1 LDHLLS
7 REGDR
12 QVLTAYRLFKLRAFS
27 MKTGATLRWKAPRVL
42 DVHVVA
48 FRLDSLGFDQ
58 NEVVDAT
65 TS

>member
-1 LDHLLS
+1 
-7 REGDR
+7 
-12 QVLTAYRLFKLRAFS
+12 